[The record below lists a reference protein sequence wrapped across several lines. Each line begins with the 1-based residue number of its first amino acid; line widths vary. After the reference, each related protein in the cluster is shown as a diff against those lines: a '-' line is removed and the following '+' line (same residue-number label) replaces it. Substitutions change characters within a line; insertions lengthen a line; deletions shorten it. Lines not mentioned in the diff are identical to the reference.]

1 MSKQKWIM
9 VTSVSGE
16 MQAELMRGLLEAQGI
31 PVLMMQESA
40 GRAIGITNSPLGE
53 VEILVSKSNIQDA
66 RDVIEKYYSGE
77 FEGMEYSED

>member
-31 PVLMMQESA
+31 PVLLMQESA

-66 RDVIEKYYSGE
+66 REVIAKYYSGE